1 MIRGCLLSS
10 VLAAALL
17 ALTAGGSAA
26 LPRPHQASV
35 SVGGAVATPSTYSLA
50 QLDALPP
57 TTFTVN
63 ERWWHGSRS
72 HTDEGVSLE
81 DLVNVAAPTLP
92 SAKTHC
98 SVSR

>member
-1 MIRGCLLSS
+1 MIRGCLLAS

-26 LPRPHQASV
+26 LPRPPQATV

-63 ERWWHGSRS
+63 EHWWHGCPQPHR
-72 HTDEGVSLE
+72 
-81 DLVNVAAPTLP
+81 
-92 SAKTHC
+92 
-98 SVSR
+98 